1 MCGWFKCLNCFFIG
15 LENKIWQFFLINNHL
30 NKLAGLNMTKGSLT
44 NKKVEDRYKKREEA
58 ETDREARVR
67 LTAA

>member
-1 MCGWFKCLNCFFIG
+1 
-15 LENKIWQFFLINNHL
+15 
-30 NKLAGLNMTKGSLT
+30 MTKGSLT